1 MAAARD
7 VIDLTIVTMGT
18 NKTPRGFADWKEQIM
33 KLIICTKF
41 HVNPMNFVESRRGV
55 GPIDPPPP
63 IKCSCNHF
71 FFTASRVNNSI
82 LSPALRY
89 NGALHSST

>member
-41 HVNPMNFVESRRGV
+41 HVNPMNFVESRRGA

-63 IKCSCNHF
+63 PSSVRVTIFSSPLLGLIIPF
-71 FFTASRVNNSI
+71 F
-82 LSPALRY
+82 LQL
-89 NGALHSST
+89 